1 MVSASPDRR
10 PRALVIDFGGVLTTS
25 LGDAFRAFCRREGAD
40 YEHVRA
46 KLRQAY
52 GEADPESLVAK
63 FETGRI
69 EREEFETE
77 LATALS
83 EGLDHPID
91 PHGLVA
97 RMIADLQMDER
108 MISAVRSARGQG
120 IRTALLSNSWG
131 VESYPHELLADL
143 FDEVVISGQAGLRKP
158 DPQAFRLAAER
169 LGLPPE
175 ECVFVDDVKGNVEA
189 AEAVGMRGVV
199 HERAETT
206 VPALEALLRRQLG

>member
-1 MVSASPDRR
+1 MSRSPDRR

-83 EGLDHPID
+83 EGLDRPID
-91 PHGLVA
+91 PRGLVA
-97 RMIADLQMDER
+97 RMIADLRMDER
-108 MISAVRSARGQG
+108 MVSAVRSARAHG

-131 VESYPHELLADL
+131 VEYYPHELLADL

-158 DPQAFRLAAER
+158 DPQAFRLAAQR

-175 ECVFVDDVKGNVEA
+175 DCVFVDDVKGNVEA
-189 AEAVGMRGVV
+189 AKAVGMRGVV
-199 HERAETT
+199 HERAEHT
-206 VPALEALLRRQLG
+206 VPALESLLGRQLG

>member
-1 MVSASPDRR
+1 MSASPDRR

-69 EREEFETE
+69 GRDEFEAE

-83 EGLDHPID
+83 EGLECPID

-97 RMIADLQMDER
+97 RMIADLRMDER
-108 MISAVRSARGQG
+108 MVSAVRSARAQG

-175 ECVFVDDVKGNVEA
+175 ECVFVDDVRRNVDA
-189 AEAVGMRGVV
+189 AQAVGMRGLV
-199 HERAETT
+199 HERAELT
-206 VPALEALLRRQLG
+206 VPALESLLRRQLR